1 MTRSKNSPTTEG
13 RRRGPSLAAHRSL
26 LAAHSEKH
34 GDGHWS
40 RRRSRKPSPEGTLKT
55 QDHLSSVV
63 ATDVA
68 AVMPNVA
75 PVMAH
80 IATVSPQISLVMSN
94 VALLLARGPV
104 VAVAKIISHLA
115 AVLSNVSLVAANI
128 LPVLSAVNSIVPQI
142 APVAVLT

>member
-1 MTRSKNSPTTEG
+1 
-13 RRRGPSLAAHRSL
+13 
-26 LAAHSEKH
+26 
-34 GDGHWS
+34 
-40 RRRSRKPSPEGTLKT
+40 
-55 QDHLSSVV
+55 V
-63 ATDVA
+63 
-68 AVMPNVA
+68 
-75 PVMAH
+75 
-80 IATVSPQISLVMSN
+80 SN